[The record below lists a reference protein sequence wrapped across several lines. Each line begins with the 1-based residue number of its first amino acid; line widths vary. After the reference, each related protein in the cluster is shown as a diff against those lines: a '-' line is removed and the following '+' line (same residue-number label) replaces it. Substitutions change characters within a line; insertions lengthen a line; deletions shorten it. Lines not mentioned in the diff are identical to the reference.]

1 MDRVAEK
8 SRAPKALTRVGCKAQ
23 FRIRYDADDGE
34 GGKYVVTHFVA
45 DHNHELAEQHC
56 VMYLRSHRSLNS
68 ADKAQAMA
76 IRNVGV
82 KTSQIMNYMVNQ
94 SGSYENVGFIRT
106 DLHNHIQAER
116 RAEVEDGDAQ
126 GALVYLCA
134 KLDVDAPNETIETYT
149 WVLETFMEAMGNK
162 APVSVLTDGDKAM
175 QEAIRR
181 VFPDARHR
189 LCNSH
194 LGKNA
199 VSNVH
204 ISGFAHAFKQCM
216 DMETDETKFE
226 HDWTTMVEKF
236 GLQTN
241 SWVLETYEKRHM
253 WAEAYMR
260 GHFFAGMKSTQRSEC
275 MNAYFNPFLQ
285 HKLKLYEFVRHYDRA
300 LARIRYNEAGDDA
313 ETNNTFPFESL
324 GLPCCHMICVM
335 KAENLTQ
342 IPPTCVL
349 HRWTRAASKDGQQWP
364 QPSIDS
370 TTTQTARYGILCSS
384 YNEMCFHASQ
394 STEGFKDAR
403 DACLPMTSR
412 MKKLYE
418 RNLNDGNGDK
428 GKHSFHRQFGV
439 EDPNVMKTKGNPG
452 RASSNCRRP
461 RKCGNC
467 KCIGHTKRT
476 CPKVRFSR
484 TVGTNSDADTP
495 HITDCEYNAES
506 LPVRCKTGL
515 VDLSTPHI
523 KQRRLFFNVSPDS
536 EQPVGQYGSVE
547 AVMWKNDS
555 NTIDEVNQVDS
566 TSY

>member
-1 MDRVAEK
+1 M
-8 SRAPKALTRVGCKAQ
+8 
-23 FRIRYDADDGE
+23 
-34 GGKYVVTHFVA
+34 
-45 DHNHELAEQHC
+45 
-56 VMYLRSHRSLNS
+56 
-68 ADKAQAMA
+68 AM
-76 IRNVGV
+76 RNVSV
-82 KTSQIMNYMVNQ
+82 KTSQIMDYMVNQ

-106 DLHNHIQAER
+106 DVHNHIQAER

-126 GALVYLCA
+126 DSKSRADYA
-134 KLDVDAPNETIETYT
+134 KFGDVLIFDSTYRTNAYKKRFVMLAGVTCHFRTTIFACVLLANETIETYT

-162 APVSVLTDGDKAM
+162 APVSVLTDGDKSM
-175 QEAIRR
+175 REAIRR

-189 LCNSH
+189 LCNWH

-226 HDWTTMVEKF
+226 HGWTTMVEEF

-313 ETNNTFPFESL
+313 ETNNTFPVLITMFRDEILEEGKLNVKDMFPLPDGQKCYYIHKYKVKDRSWIVTHSPMDAAMRCSCMKFESL

-384 YNEMCFHASQ
+384 YNEMCFYASQ

-403 DACLPMTSR
+403 DACLPMTTR
-412 MKKLYE
+412 MKELYE
-418 RNLNDGNGDK
+418 RNLNSGNGDK
-428 GKHSFHRQFGV
+428 GKHSFPRQFGV
-439 EDPNVMKTKGNPG
+439 EDPDVVKTKGNPG

-476 CPKVRFSR
+476 C
-484 TVGTNSDADTP
+484 
-495 HITDCEYNAES
+495 
-506 LPVRCKTGL
+506 
-515 VDLSTPHI
+515 VD
-523 KQRRLFFNVSPDS
+523 VSEHPGFMR
-536 EQPVGQYGSVE
+536 EGAKICFVH
-547 AVMWKNDS
+547 
-555 NTIDEVNQVDS
+555 
-566 TSY
+566 